1 MGLFSSWKET
11 PRPNNPYYIL
21 SVGQMTHRENIL
33 KRLRLPK
40 DTHLSLSD
48 LATAFDIP
56 QEALQEVYNR
66 GVGAWKTNIS
76 SVRLKKDFSKN
87 YNIFKFPRSA
97 RLPKE
102 MWAMARVYS
111 FLDKGTTYHTADADV
126 AKRYGL

>member
-1 MGLFSSWKET
+1 V
-11 PRPNNPYYIL
+11 YIYK
-21 SVGQMTHRENIL
+21 MTHRENIL
-33 KRLRLPK
+33 KHLRLPK
-40 DTHLSLSD
+40 DSHPSLTD

-56 QEALQEVYNR
+56 REALQEIFNR
-66 GVGAWKTNIS
+66 GVGAWKNNIS

-102 MWAMARVYS
+102 MWAFARVYS
-111 FLDKGTTYHTADADV
+111 FLDKGKTYHTADADV